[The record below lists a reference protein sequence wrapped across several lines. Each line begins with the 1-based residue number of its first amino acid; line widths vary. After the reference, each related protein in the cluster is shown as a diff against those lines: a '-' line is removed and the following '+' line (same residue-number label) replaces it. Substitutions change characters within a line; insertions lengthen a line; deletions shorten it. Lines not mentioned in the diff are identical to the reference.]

1 MCFITFRN
9 RSKRQV
15 HATGPA
21 GSSRGQ
27 GWHRHLSVRE
37 PGGTPLG
44 EQIRELLLG
53 PEHTTMDAWTEALL
67 YAAARVQLVKEVI
80 KLALMQGK
88 IVLSDRYIDSSL
100 VYQGMARELGVDR
113 ILDLNLG
120 ATGGLMPDLT
130 FVFHLDVVASRE
142 RLVYP
147 RTAED
152 RIEGEPLD
160 FHQKVE
166 DGYRKLEE
174 MYPGRIV
181 GIDGG
186 RALEEVH
193 ADVVAAC
200 SERLGL
206 KLRETGS
213 GSQVI

>member
-1 MCFITFRN
+1 MYFITFEGIDQ
-9 RSKRQV
+9 SGKSTQLDLLAAA
-15 HATGPA
+15 ATKA
-21 GSSRGQ
+21 GIDT
-27 GWHRHLSVRE
+27 LSVRE

-44 EQIRELLLG
+44 EQIREILLG

-80 KLALMQGK
+80 KPALMQGK

-130 FVFHLDVVASRE
+130 FVFHLDVAASRE
-142 RLVYP
+142 RLAG
-147 RTAED
+147 RGTAED

-181 GIDGG
+181 GLDGG
-186 RALEEVH
+186 RSVEEVQG
-193 ADVVAAC
+193 DVVAAC
-200 SERLGL
+200 RERLGL
-206 KLRETGS
+206 EL
-213 GSQVI
+213 

>member
-1 MCFITFRN
+1 MGRALYYVPFEGTEQSGKSTQIELLTKAAVR
-9 RSKRQV
+9 
-15 HATGPA
+15 A
-21 GSSRGQ
+21 GIDI
-27 GWHRHLSVRE
+27 LSVRE

-44 EQIRELLLG
+44 EQIRNILLG
-53 PEHTTMDAWTEALL
+53 PEHATMDAWTEALL
-67 YAAARVQLVKEVI
+67 YAAARVQLVREVI
-80 KLALMQGK
+80 KPALMQGK

-100 VYQGMARELGVDR
+100 VYQGMARELGVER

-130 FVFHLDVVASRE
+130 FVFHLDVAASRE
-142 RLVYP
+142 RLAG
-147 RTAED
+147 RGTAED
-152 RIEGEPLD
+152 RIEGEPLT

-186 RALEEVH
+186 RSVEEVH

-200 SERLGL
+200 RERLGL
-206 KLRETGS
+206 EL
-213 GSQVI
+213 